1 MKKRRVW
8 LCLIVVFLLTAVVLL
23 AFFEPNRILRGLL
36 AGEPFYRER
45 PPSVT
50 GKKSFASAGRAGSVP
65 PETAA
70 RFRDGNAAFPVLR
83 ECARFG
89 PKVRRET
96 GKES

>member
-45 PPSVT
+45 PSVT
-50 GKKSFASAGRAGSVP
+50 GKTSFASTG
-65 PETAA
+65 
-70 RFRDGNAAFPVLR
+70 DG
-83 ECARFG
+83 
-89 PKVRRET
+89 
-96 GKES
+96 